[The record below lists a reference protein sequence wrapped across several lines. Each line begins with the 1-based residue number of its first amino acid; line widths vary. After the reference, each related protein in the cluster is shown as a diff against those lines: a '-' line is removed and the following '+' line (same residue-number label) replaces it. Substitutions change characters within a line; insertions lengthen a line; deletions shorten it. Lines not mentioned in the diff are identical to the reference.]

1 MQLKS
6 VVSCIFVIISYSDT
20 GFTEIPVN
28 TTVCLGSTAQFKC
41 ACKVS
46 SVASIFYLV
55 NNLILTAV
63 ASQGISASEPK
74 HIGDDLYVY
83 LTVAGSAMN
92 NNSLVTCKAIL
103 SNNTKL
109 ESSAYLFVQGM

>member
-1 MQLKS
+1 M
-6 VVSCIFVIISYSDT
+6 
-20 GFTEIPVN
+20 N
-28 TTVCLGSTAQFKC
+28 TTVCLGSTAQFQC
-41 ACKVS
+41 AVAKVS
-46 SVASIFYLV
+46 GVATIYYLV
-55 NNLILTAV
+55 NNLAISAV
-63 ASQGISASEPK
+63 ASQGISASAPL

-103 SNNTKL
+103 SNTTQL